1 MIGFF
6 YRLKLET
13 RELVLE
19 NKGVGA
25 SSSKCLKTW
34 SWSFLELAL

>member
-1 MIGFF
+1 MIGVL
-6 YRLKLET
+6 YILNPET

-25 SSSKCLKTW
+25 SSSWHLKTG
-34 SWSFLELAL
+34 SW